1 MGSTLNGPTHP
12 TSKKGGGFHGGHH
25 KVVPRC
31 FCKAEILWE
40 PTLGKLVALTTNG
53 IKHTAERCGTE
64 VKAKK

>member
-1 MGSTLNGPTHP
+1 MEAIT
-12 TSKKGGGFHGGHH
+12 